1 MTTNCSMRRTRCQR
15 IGFFK
20 PIKLQKGFLRSKN
33 WHFFHPLKQDKILK
47 LHKTNPHLWKGSTL
61 RKKIKDQRKIPMFT
75 KKILKLMSLELQF
88 TAQNN
93 LWNDNSI
100 LEGNIFR
107 NQWANKPGANVPKV
121 ALEDCR
127 S

>member
-1 MTTNCSMRRTRCQR
+1 M
-15 IGFFK
+15 K
-20 PIKLQKGFLRSKN
+20 KVV
-33 WHFFHPLKQDKILK
+33 
-47 LHKTNPHLWKGSTL
+47 LWE
-61 RKKIKDQRKIPMFT
+61 KIKDQRKIPMFT
-75 KKILKLMSLELQF
+75 KKILKLMSLELQS